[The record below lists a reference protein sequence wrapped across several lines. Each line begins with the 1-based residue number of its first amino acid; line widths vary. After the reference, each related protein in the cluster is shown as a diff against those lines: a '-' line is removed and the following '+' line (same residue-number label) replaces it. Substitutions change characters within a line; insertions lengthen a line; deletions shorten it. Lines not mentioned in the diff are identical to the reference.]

1 MSNLN
6 SNINQLSTGM
16 VAIVGVP
23 SDENSSFLRG
33 PAQAPGQ
40 IRQVLH
46 SGSSNMC
53 AENGYDLGQERR
65 LLDVGDL
72 PLSHNTW
79 QVDGSPIITG
89 YIASLLEKDVRVLSL
104 GGDHA
109 VTFPIVQ
116 AFAAKYPGLTI
127 LHIDAHPDLYNV
139 FEGSRVSHACPFAR
153 IMEARLARRLVQVGI
168 RTLNEHQ
175 QAQAEKFG
183 VEMIQMTEWQPGMAL
198 NLTGPLYLSLD
209 LDGLDPAFAPGVS
222 HHEPGGLTT
231 REVIDLIQAIDVP
244 LVGADIVELN
254 PVRDVVGMTTAV
266 AAKILKEIVVKMLK
280 FNG

>member
-1 MSNLN
+1 MNN
-6 SNINQLSTGM
+6 FQTNINQLSSGM

-33 PAQAPGQ
+33 PAQAPGH

-46 SGSSNMC
+46 SGSSNLC
-53 AENGYDLGQERR
+53 AENGHDLGQEPR
-65 LLDVGDL
+65 LLDVGDM
-72 PLSHNTW
+72 PLGQGTW
-79 QVDGSPIITG
+79 QADGSPTITG
-89 YIASLLEKDVRVLSL
+89 QIASLLEKDARVLSL

-116 AFAAKYPGLTI
+116 AFAAKFPDLTI
-127 LHIDAHPDLYNV
+127 LHIDAHPDLYDE

-153 IMEARLARRLVQVGI
+153 IMEAGLARRLVQVGI
-168 RTLNEHQ
+168 RTLNAQ
-175 QAQAEKFG
+175 QKAQAEKFG
-183 VEMIQMTEWQPGMAL
+183 VEIIQMAEWQPGMAL

-231 REVIDLIQAIDVP
+231 REVINLIQTIDVP

-266 AAKILKEIVVKMLK
+266 AAKLLKEIVVKLLA
-280 FNG
+280 

>member
-1 MSNLN
+1 MNNFQTNLA
-6 SNINQLSTGM
+6 QLKPGM
-16 VAIVGVP
+16 VALVGVP

-40 IRQVLH
+40 IRRVLH
-46 SGSSNMC
+46 SGSANMC
-53 AENGYDLGQERR
+53 AENGYDLGSEHR

-72 PLSHNTW
+72 SLGQDTW
-79 QVDGSPIITG
+79 QADGSPRITQQ
-89 YIASLLEKDVRVLSL
+89 IASLLETGARVLSL

-116 AFAAKYPGLTI
+116 AFAAKYPDITI
-127 LHIDAHPDLYNV
+127 LHIDAHPDLYDE

-153 IMEARLARRLVQVGI
+153 IMEAKLAKRLVQVGI
-168 RTLNEHQ
+168 RTLNAHQ

-183 VEMIQMTEWQPGMAL
+183 VEIIQMTDWQPGMTL

-231 REVIDLIQAIDVP
+231 REVLDLIQAIDVP

-254 PVRDVVGMTTAV
+254 PVRDLVGMTTAV
-266 AAKILKEIVVKMLK
+266 AAKLLKEIAAKMLA
-280 FNG
+280 

>member
-1 MSNLN
+1 MSDFQ
-6 SNINQLSTGM
+6 STLSRLAAGM

-46 SGSSNMC
+46 SGSSNLC
-53 AENGYDLGQERR
+53 AENGHDLGQEPR
-65 LLDVGDL
+65 LLDVGDM
-72 PLSHNTW
+72 PLGHNAW
-79 QVDGSPIITG
+79 QADGSPVITG
-89 YIASLLEKDVRVLSL
+89 HIASLLEKDARVLSL

-116 AFAAKYPGLTI
+116 AFAAKYPNLTI
-127 LHIDAHPDLYNV
+127 LHIDAHPDLYDE

-153 IMEARLARRLVQVGI
+153 IMEAGLARRLVQVGI
-168 RTLNEHQ
+168 RTLNAHQ
-175 QAQAEKFG
+175 QAQAKKFG
-183 VEMIQMTEWQPGMAL
+183 VDIIQMADWQPGMAL
-198 NLTGPLYLSLD
+198 NLSGPLYLSLD

-254 PVRDVVGMTTAV
+254 PVRDTVGMTTAV
-266 AAKILKEIVVKMLK
+266 AAKLLKEIAAKLLA
-280 FNG
+280 

>member
-1 MSNLN
+1 MNDFQSNL
-6 SNINQLSTGM
+6 SQLAPGM

-33 PAQAPGQ
+33 PAQAPGH

-53 AENGYDLGQERR
+53 AENGHDLGQEPR
-65 LLDVGDL
+65 LLDVGDM
-72 PLSHNTW
+72 PLGPGTW
-79 QVDGSPIITG
+79 QADGSSTITG
-89 YIASLLEKDVRVLSL
+89 HIASLLEKNARVLSL

-116 AFAAKYPGLTI
+116 AFAVRYPDLTI
-127 LHIDAHPDLYNV
+127 LHIDAHPDLYDE

-153 IMEARLARRLVQVGI
+153 IMEAGLARRLVQVGI
-168 RTLNEHQ
+168 RTLNAHQ
-175 QAQAEKFG
+175 SAQAEKFG
-183 VEMIQMTEWQPGMAL
+183 VEIIQMTDWRPGMAL
-198 NLTGPLYLSLD
+198 NLAGPLYLSLD

-222 HHEPGGLTT
+222 HHEPGGFTT
-231 REVIDLIQAIDVP
+231 REVLELIQAIDVP

-254 PVRDVVGMTTAV
+254 PVRDQVGMTTAV
-266 AAKILKEIVVKMLK
+266 AAKLLKEIAVKML
-280 FNG
+280 G

>member
-1 MSNLN
+1 MNDFQDNLN
-6 SNINQLSTGM
+6 QVSSGTVTI
-16 VAIVGVP
+16 IGVP

-46 SGSSNMC
+46 SGSSNLC
-53 AENGYDLGQERR
+53 AENGHDLGQEPR
-65 LLDVGDL
+65 LLDVGDI
-72 PLSHNTW
+72 PLGPGTW
-79 QVDGSPIITG
+79 QADGSPAITG
-89 YIASLLEKDVRVLSL
+89 HIASLLEKDARVLSL

-116 AFAAKYPGLTI
+116 AFAAKYPDLTI
-127 LHIDAHPDLYNV
+127 LHIDAHPDLYDE
-139 FEGSRVSHACPFAR
+139 FEGSRISHACPFAR
-153 IMEARLARRLVQVGI
+153 IMEAGLAQRLVQVGI
-168 RTLNEHQ
+168 RTLNAHQ
-175 QAQAEKFG
+175 KAQADKFG
-183 VEMIQMTEWQPGMAL
+183 VEIIQMTDWQPGMAL

-254 PVRDVVGMTTAV
+254 PVRDLVGMTTAV
-266 AAKILKEIVVKMLK
+266 AAKLLKEIVVKLLT
-280 FNG
+280 